1 MGKLILI
8 RHGQTDMNKDGIYYG
23 RMDVPINDTGR
34 KQAEKTRE
42 ILKEFNLDY
51 DKIYSS
57 TMKRAKETAQ
67 IVNYK
72 NLEIEESSL
81 IREMDFGIF
90 EGLTY
95 DEIVKKY
102 PEEMKK
108 CEADWR
114 TYSYVNGENPI
125 MLQKRAI
132 EFAESLD
139 KTKNNLVVTH
149 WGITCTLLSHYI
161 SGGIEGYW
169 KFKIRNG
176 GVAVIEFDGDF
187 PMLTGFN
194 LGGTAR

>member
-57 TMKRAKETAQ
+57 TMKRAKATAQ

-125 MLQKRAI
+125 MLQK
-132 EFAESLD
+132 ELL
-139 KTKNNLVVTH
+139 NLQKV
-149 WGITCTLLSHYI
+149 WIKL
-161 SGGIEGYW
+161 
-169 KFKIRNG
+169 KI
-176 GVAVIEFDGDF
+176 IW
-187 PMLTGFN
+187 
-194 LGGTAR
+194 

>member
-23 RMDVPINDTGR
+23 RLDVPINATGR
-34 KQAEKTRE
+34 KQAEKACE

-57 TMKRAKETAQ
+57 TMKRAFETAG

-72 NLEIEESSL
+72 NLEIEKSSL
-81 IREMDFGIF
+81 IRELDFGIF
-90 EGLTY
+90 EGFTY
-95 DEIVKKY
+95 DEIMKKF

-108 CEADWR
+108 CEADWKN
-114 TYSYVNGENPI
+114 YSYVNGENPI
-125 MLQKRAI
+125 MLQKRAV

-139 KTKNNLVVTH
+139 KSKNNLVITH
-149 WGITCTLLSHYI
+149 WGIICSLLSWYI
-161 SGGIEGYW
+161 SGGLDGYW
-169 KFKIRNG
+169 KFKIKNG
-176 GVAVIEFDGDF
+176 GIAVIDFDGDF
-187 PMLTGFN
+187 PVLSGFN